1 VNRTRIL
8 VVEDEADVREMIADY
23 LEAHGFAVT
32 PAPNAA
38 AAEKLVDQVELILLD
53 VNMPGESGVSFAR
66 RLQARSPRIPLIFV
80 TAIGDTIDRVVGLEL
95 GADDYVAKPFD
106 PRELVARIRAVLRR
120 AASVPAPAA
129 AADDQQV
136 AIGRCRLDL
145 AACRLTGPD
154 GGPVPLTAMEFD
166 LLAAFARHP
175 NRALSRDQL
184 LDLAHRRDGEPFDR
198 SIDIRVT
205 RLRRKVEAD
214 PAHPQAIRTVRGI
227 GYMFVPD
234 PRR

>member
-1 VNRTRIL
+1 MSRTRIL

-23 LEAHGFAVT
+23 LDAHGFAVL
-32 PAPNAA
+32 PAADAA
-38 AAEKLVDQVELILLD
+38 AAEALVDQAALILLD

-66 RLQARSPRIPLIFV
+66 RLQARQPRTPLIFV

-120 AASVPAPAA
+120 AAAPAA
-129 AADDQQV
+129 IAPAAVQAV
-136 AIGRCRLDL
+136 AMGRCRLDL
-145 AACRLTGPD
+145 AACRLTGPN
-154 GGPVPLTAMEFD
+154 GEPVPLTAMEFD
-166 LLAAFARHP
+166 LLSAFARHP

-205 RLRRKVEAD
+205 RLRRKIEAD

-227 GYMFVPD
+227 GYMFVPGAD
-234 PRR
+234 R

>member
-1 VNRTRIL
+1 MNRTRIL

>member
-1 VNRTRIL
+1 MSRTRIL

-23 LEAHGFAVT
+23 LEAHGFAVI
-32 PAPNAA
+32 PAANAA
-38 AAEKLVDQVELILLD
+38 AADTLVDQAELILLD

-66 RLQARSPRIPLIFV
+66 RLQAREPRLPLIFV

-120 AASVPAPAA
+120 AASMPASAPPAG
-129 AADDQQV
+129 DSQV

-154 GGPVPLTAMEFD
+154 GEPVPLTAMEFD

-227 GYMFVPD
+227 GYMFVPG
-234 PRR
+234 